1 MICHRTPLAALP
13 LLLLLF
19 CAVAL
24 AAPTEPKRR
33 NPEAL
38 VPWEFQTDVGRVGLS
53 SYIIV
58 EEGGREKFGILSG
71 RGKVR
76 EIVYVDKNELKFV
89 PGAEFAPSSTP
100 CTSPL

>member
-33 NPEAL
+33 DPKVLAP
-38 VPWEFQTDVGRVGLS
+38 VEFQTDVARS
-53 SYIIV
+53 
-58 EEGGREKFGILSG
+58 
-71 RGKVR
+71 
-76 EIVYVDKNELKFV
+76 
-89 PGAEFAPSSTP
+89 A
-100 CTSPL
+100 